1 MDSKPGNFPAVTT
14 IAVICFLAASVYV
27 GAYLCMV
34 QPVHYSGMAFLTIG
48 AADWKPW
55 TVATYPAAPGSQKFW
70 ERVFAPANAIDRK
83 LRPAKWSAE

>member
-1 MDSKPGNFPAVTT
+1 MDSKAGKFPAVTT
-14 IAVICFLAASVYV
+14 LAVIGFLAASVYV
-27 GAYLCMV
+27 GTYLYMV
-34 QPVHYSGMAFLTIG
+34 QPVVYSGMSFMTMG